1 MKRNILHI
9 IASLA
14 VLLFAFAA
22 CSTKKNTSGTRFY
35 HAMTAR
41 FNTYFNGSEAFK
53 EGVFAQQDGHKDNYT
68 ELLPIFNVRDKK
80 TAGIGKSN
88 FETAIEKCEKAIKQ
102 HSIKAKPKTNVNKRK
117 TAEDKAYLARKEFN
131 PFLRHAW
138 LLMGKAQFQQGD
150 FIEAASTF
158 NYICSLYAGQ
168 PEVVSV
174 ARAYLARCYV
184 ELEWPYD
191 AEDALRRIR
200 RDSIEGDGEKE
211 YNASYADYLILVEQ
225 YKEAIPYL
233 QSTIKKERNKQ
244 QRARLNYLL
253 GQLYHET
260 GNDAEAYKALR
271 RVIRAN
277 PTYELS
283 FSAQILQTEVMAEGN
298 HNKVVK
304 KLKRMARNKKNKDY
318 QDQIYYALGNIYLA
332 NKDTAHCIGAYEKG
346 KKALDEV
353 SEVIDLIEETEEEDL
368 VPELDAL
375 LNTAEEDLE
384 DMRIR
389 SLLRGKYDGYNALL
403 TLHSG
408 AGGTESCDWVS
419 MLYRMYT
426 RYAEKSGFKV
436 TELDRLDGDEA
447 GIKSVDFKIEGENAY
462 GYLKAEKGV
471 HRLVRIS
478 PFDANKRRHTSFASL
493 EVMPEIEDD
502 GDVEIRSEDLKVTTF
517 RSSGAGGQHINK
529 TESAIRIQHI
539 PTGIVVSCQNE
550 RSQIQNREMAMKM
563 LRSKLIELKESERLA
578 NEQNLKGEIK
588 KIEWGSQIRSYV
600 FCPYTLVKDHRTGC
614 ETGNIQAVMDGDIQ
628 PFIIDY
634 LKKS

>member
-1 MKRNILHI
+1 MFKADDYRLRAKALADTLQETKEALDIDILVGK
-9 IASLA
+9 LA
-14 VLLFAFAA
+14 QLKAEQEKPEVWQDLEK
-22 CSTKKNTSGTRFY
+22 STKLGREIS
-35 HAMTAR
+35 
-41 FNTYFNGSEAFK
+41 SV
-53 EGVFAQQDGHKDNYT
+53 EGK
-68 ELLPIFNVRDKK
+68 I
-80 TAGIGKSN
+80 
-88 FETAIEKCEKAIKQ
+88 
-102 HSIKAKPKTNVNKRK
+102 HS
-117 TAEDKAYLARKEFN
+117 
-131 PFLRHAW
+131 
-138 LLMGKAQFQQGD
+138 
-150 FIEAASTF
+150 
-158 NYICSLYAGQ
+158 
-168 PEVVSV
+168 
-174 ARAYLARCYV
+174 
-184 ELEWPYD
+184 
-191 AEDALRRIR
+191 
-200 RDSIEGDGEKE
+200 
-211 YNASYADYLILVEQ
+211 
-225 YKEAIPYL
+225 
-233 QSTIKKERNKQ
+233 
-244 QRARLNYLL
+244 
-253 GQLYHET
+253 
-260 GNDAEAYKALR
+260 
-271 RVIRAN
+271 
-277 PTYELS
+277 
-283 FSAQILQTEVMAEGN
+283 
-298 HNKVVK
+298 
-304 KLKRMARNKKNKDY
+304 
-318 QDQIYYALGNIYLA
+318 
-332 NKDTAHCIGAYEKG
+332 YEKG
-346 KKALDEV
+346 KKALEEV
-353 SEVIDLIEETEEEDL
+353 NSVIDLIEETEEEDL
-368 VPELDAL
+368 VPELESL
-375 LNTAEEDLE
+375 LKTVEEDLE
-384 DMRIR
+384 EMRIR
-389 SLLRGKYDGYNALL
+389 TLLRGKYDANNALL

-426 RYAEKSGFKV
+426 RYAERNGFKV

-493 EVMPEIEDD
+493 EVMPEIDDD

-578 NEQNLKGEIK
+578 NEQNIKGEIK